1 MINQE
6 KNVANGYILEKLSPR
21 SFPDKIPCYNNRKKG
36 KLLEQA
42 INDGR

>member
-6 KNVANGYILEKLSPR
+6 KNVVNGYILEDLSPR
-21 SFPDKIPCYNNRKKG
+21 SFPDKIPCYNNRKMG

-42 INDGR
+42 INNGQ